1 MRASVNRRQFLK
13 GAAGAGLGFWVA
25 NHYARGAEGTSPSD
39 KLNVAIVGVTG
50 RGGDNIKEMEEEAH
64 ELFNIVALCDV
75 YDPFLES
82 VGLRY
87 PKAKRYDDYRQM
99 LDKQKD
105 IDAVLCATADHAHA
119 WVTLAALRSG
129 RHVYCEKPLAHS
141 LEEVRLVTQTAQ
153 QQRRVTQMGTQIHAT
168 NNYRRVV
175 EVVQSGAIGDV
186 SEVHVFIEKAWYQD
200 KPVRTGVPIP
210 KGLDWEMWQCAQPER
225 EYSPDY
231 LPASWRRFWQ
241 YGEGTLGDMGCHLI
255 DLPTWALGL
264 TAPTKI
270 SAEGPPVH
278 PDWCPKAVKVNYEFP
293 ARDGKPAV
301 KLTWY
306 DGGNKP
312 DLVKELNLAKHKL
325 SHMAIIFVGSKGTL
339 AADYDKYVLFPEE
352 KFGDFKPPAPSIP
365 PSPGHHKE
373 WILACMKS
381 DVTGPL
387 CNFSYSGPLTET
399 VLLGTVAYRTGKEL
413 AWDPAKLAAANVPEA
428 DQFIQL
434 KYREGWKL
442 M

>member
-1 MRASVNRRQFLK
+1 MRASVNRRDFLK
-13 GAAGAGLGFWVA
+13 GAAGAGLGYWVA
-25 NHYARGAEGTSPSD
+25 NQYARGAEGTSGSD

-50 RGGDNIKEMEEEAH
+50 RGGDNINEMEQEAH
-64 ELFNIVALCDV
+64 DLFNIVALCDV
-75 YDPFLES
+75 YDPFLQS
-82 VGLRY
+82 VGQRY
-87 PKAKRYDDYRQM
+87 PKAKQYTDYREM

-119 WVTLAALRSG
+119 WITLAALRSG

-153 QQRRVTQMGTQIHAT
+153 QQKRVTQMGTQIHAT

-186 SEVHVFIEKAWYQD
+186 TEVHVFINKMWAQET
-200 KPVRTGVPIP
+200 PIRTGAPVPA
-210 KGLDWEMWQCAQPER
+210 GLHWETWQCAQPDR
-225 EYSPDY
+225 PYSPDY
-231 LPASWRRFWQ
+231 LPQSWRRFWQ

-264 TAPTKI
+264 GAPTKVR
-270 SAEGPPVH
+270 ADGPPPH
-278 PDWCPKAVKVNYEFP
+278 AEWCPRDLIINYDFP
-293 ARDGKPAV
+293 ARDGKPPV

-306 DGGNKP
+306 DGVNRPAIVGC
-312 DLVKELNLAKHKL
+312 LNLAKHKMA
-325 SHMAIIFVGSKGTL
+325 HMAIIFVGTKGTL
-339 AADYDKYVLFPEE
+339 AADYDKYKLFPEE
-352 KFGDFKPPAPSIP
+352 KFADFQPPPLSIP

-373 WILACMKS
+373 WILACMKN

-387 CNFSYSGPLTET
+387 CNFSYSGPLSET
-399 VLLGTVAYRTGKEL
+399 VLLGTVAFRTGKEL
-413 AWDPAKLAAANVPEA
+413 SWDPAKLEASNVPEA
-428 DQFIQL
+428 DQFIRL

-442 M
+442 I